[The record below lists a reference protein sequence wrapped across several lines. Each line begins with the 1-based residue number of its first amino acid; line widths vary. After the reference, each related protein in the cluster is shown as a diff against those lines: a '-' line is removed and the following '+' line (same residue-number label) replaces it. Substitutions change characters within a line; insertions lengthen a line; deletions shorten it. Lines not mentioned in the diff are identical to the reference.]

1 MKNGKRPVLKIRY
14 KKPGKVFG
22 TKFTFSKNG
31 GRKLKGRILGIE
43 KVSREQLLRVG
54 EFLPFNIEELMKE
67 FNELEKQ
74 KGGRLQWQRSQ
85 QR

>member
-14 KKPGKVFG
+14 RKPGKVFG

-31 GRKLKGRILGIE
+31 GRKLKGRVLGVE

-54 EFLPFNIEELMKE
+54 EFLPFDPKALLKE
-67 FNELEKQ
+67 FSELQKQ
-74 KGGRLQWQRSQ
+74 KGGQL
-85 QR
+85 